1 MFLLVMRRSIRF
13 LTAALALLVL
23 SALQNTTEVAA
34 AQSNDTET
42 AVALGSVRDTPAEQ
56 VLFDA
61 LNTTR
66 AEHGLAPLQRDP
78 ALDQIAIEWTTE
90 MSPSGSLSHR
100 GDLRQQVESRVTS
113 EWMRIGENVGWGPSA
128 EWLHG
133 AFFDSAPHRANMLG
147 DYNRVGIGA
156 LLEDDGY
163 VWVTV
168 NFLDGPDLPNPI
180 QPSPNPIEGL
190 SADAW
195 AVSPDGVVT
204 PVGDSPFLDDPSGLP
219 LQQPVVGIAST
230 PTGDGYWLVASD
242 GGIFA
247 YGDAR
252 FHGSTGAIALNQPI
266 VGMAPTATGDGYWLV
281 ASDGG
286 IFAFGDARFH
296 GSTGAITLNQPIVGM
311 APTATGD
318 GYWLVASDGGIF
330 AFGDARFH
338 GSTGALSLAAPI
350 VSMAST
356 PSGNG
361 YWLVASDGGVF
372 TFGDGGFAGSAS
384 GSGGSVVGM
393 TPADTGSGL
402 DYWIYLSDGR
412 ALGFGDDA
420 TASSPVLDSTASITG
435 VAVRRG

>member
-34 AQSNDTET
+34 AQSNDTER

-296 GSTGAITLNQPIVGM
+296 GSTGA
-311 APTATGD
+311 
-318 GYWLVASDGGIF
+318 
-330 AFGDARFH
+330 
-338 GSTGALSLAAPI
+338 LSLAAPI

>member
-247 YGDAR
+247 
-252 FHGSTGAIALNQPI
+252 
-266 VGMAPTATGDGYWLV
+266 
-281 ASDGG
+281 
-286 IFAFGDARFH
+286 
-296 GSTGAITLNQPIVGM
+296 
-311 APTATGD
+311 
-318 GYWLVASDGGIF
+318 
-330 AFGDARFH
+330 FGDARFH